1 MYLMWDAVLGV
12 NFIASN
18 NPLFRLTLEV
28 GIFPEKINKFHTKL
42 DPVWLTKLDV
52 LSVGDILS

>member
-12 NFIASN
+12 YFIASN

-28 GIFPEKINKFHTKL
+28 GIFPEKINKLHNKL

-52 LSVGDILS
+52 FSDEDSLS

>member
-1 MYLMWDAVLGV
+1 MWDAVLGV
-12 NFIASN
+12 YFIASN

-28 GIFPEKINKFHTKL
+28 GIFPEKINKLHNKL

-52 LSVGDILS
+52 FSDEDSLS